1 MVCVLL
7 GTGFEETEALVPVDL
22 LRRAGIPVTLAGLT
36 GREVTGSH
44 QITVKAD
51 KLLSEV
57 KPEEIEMVFLPGGS
71 GGVASISAC
80 PPALELI
87 RTLYDMGRYVAA
99 ICAAPTVLAALGLL
113 EGRPAVCYP
122 GMEAQLSG
130 AVVRKGTPVVPDGQ
144 IITGEAA
151 GSAFAFGL
159 KLIEVLKG
167 STVAD
172 SVKNQV
178 FYHGETY
185 GNKRDKIPYRLC
197 PHSIRHEIMKMI

>member
-7 GTGFEETEALVPVDL
+7 GNGFEESEALVPVDL
-22 LRRAGIPVTLAGLT
+22 LRRAGIPVILAGLT
-36 GREVTGSH
+36 GHEVTGSH

-57 KPEEIEMVFLPGGS
+57 DPDEIEMVFLPGGS

-80 PPALELI
+80 PEALGLI
-87 RTLYDMGRYVAA
+87 RTLYNKGRYVAA
-99 ICAAPTVLAALGLL
+99 ICAAPTILAALGLL
-113 EGRPAVCYP
+113 QGRPAVCYP
-122 GMEAQLSG
+122 GMEAQLDG
-130 AVVRKGTPVVPDGQ
+130 AIVKTGVPVVPDGN

-167 STVAD
+167 PVAAE
-172 SVKNQV
+172 SIKNQV

-185 GNKRDKIPYRLC
+185 
-197 PHSIRHEIMKMI
+197 

>member
-57 KPEEIEMVFLPGGS
+57 DPADVEMIFLPGGS
-71 GGVASISAC
+71 GGVESISAC
-80 PPALELI
+80 PQALELI
-87 RTLYDMGRYVAA
+87 RTLYVQGRYVAA
-99 ICAAPTVLAALGLL
+99 ICAAPTILAALGLL
-113 EGRPAVCYP
+113 QGRSAVCYP
-122 GMEAQLSG
+122 GMEAQLGG
-130 AVVRKGTPVVPDGQ
+130 ATVKKGVPVVPDGK

-159 KLIEVLKG
+159 KLIETLKG
-167 STVAD
+167 PAATQ

-185 GNKRDKIPYRLC
+185 
-197 PHSIRHEIMKMI
+197 

>member
-7 GTGFEETEALVPVDL
+7 GNGFEETEALIPVDL
-22 LRRAGIPVTLAGLT
+22 LRRAGIPVALTGLT
-36 GREVTGSH
+36 GHEVSGAH

-57 KPEEIEMVFLPGGS
+57 EPDEIEMIFLPGGS

-80 PPALELI
+80 PQALQLI
-87 RTLYDMGRYVAA
+87 RDLYEGDRYVAA

-113 EGRPAVCYP
+113 LGRPAVCYP
-122 GMEAQLSG
+122 GMETQLSG
-130 AVVRKGTPVVPDGQ
+130 ALVQKGVPVVSDGK

-167 STVAD
+167 PAVAE

-178 FYHGETY
+178 YYHGKTY
-185 GNKRDKIPYRLC
+185 
-197 PHSIRHEIMKMI
+197 

>member
-7 GTGFEETEALVPVDL
+7 GTGFEESEALVPVDL
-22 LRRAGIPVTLAGLT
+22 LRRAGIPVTLVGLT
-36 GREVTGSH
+36 DLEVTGSH

-57 KPEEIEMVFLPGGS
+57 DPLDFEMIFLPGGA

-80 PPALELI
+80 PQALELI
-87 RTLYDMGRYVAA
+87 RAIYAQGRYVAA
-99 ICAAPTVLAALGLL
+99 ICAAPTVLASL
-113 EGRPAVCYP
+113 EMLQDRPAVCYP

-130 AVVRKGTPVVPDGQ
+130 AIVKKGVPVVRDGT

-159 KLIEVLKG
+159 KLIEMLKG
-167 STVAD
+167 PAAAE
-172 SVKNQV
+172 SVKSQV

-185 GNKRDKIPYRLC
+185 
-197 PHSIRHEIMKMI
+197 

>member
-7 GTGFEETEALVPVDL
+7 GAGFEETEALVPVDL
-22 LRRAGIPVTLAGLT
+22 LRRAGIPVTLVGLT

-51 KLLSEV
+51 ELLSEIT
-57 KPEEIEMVFLPGGS
+57 PEEIEMVFLPGGS

-80 PPALELI
+80 SEALELI
-87 RTLYDMGRYVAA
+87 RALYDRGRYVAA
-99 ICAAPTVLAALGLL
+99 ICAAPTILSALGLL
-113 EGRPAVCYP
+113 MGRPAVCYP
-122 GMEAQLSG
+122 GMEAQLDG
-130 AVVRKGTPVVPDGQ
+130 AVVQRGVPVVPDGTV
-144 IITGEAA
+144 ITGEAA

-167 STVAD
+167 PAVAE

-178 FYHGETY
+178 FYRGETY
-185 GNKRDKIPYRLC
+185 
-197 PHSIRHEIMKMI
+197 

>member
-22 LRRAGIPVTLAGLT
+22 LRRAGIPVTLTGLT
-36 GREVTGSH
+36 GRDVTGSH

-57 KPEEIEMVFLPGGS
+57 EPDEVEMVFLPGGS

-80 PPALELI
+80 SEALALV
-87 RTLYDMGRYVAA
+87 RTLYDKGRYVAA
-99 ICAAPTVLAALGLL
+99 ICAAPTILAALGLL
-113 EGRPAVCYP
+113 EGHPAVCYP
-122 GMEAQLSG
+122 GLESQLSG
-130 AVVRKGTPVVPDGQ
+130 AIVKKGVPVVPDGT

-167 STVAD
+167 PAAAEV
-172 SVKNQV
+172 VKNQV

-185 GNKRDKIPYRLC
+185 
-197 PHSIRHEIMKMI
+197 